1 MYENLSLYIDG
12 KFTSGSSS
20 VTSDVINPA
29 NDAVL
34 AKLPHAKKAE
44 LDAALAAADKGFK
57 EWKRV
62 SAYER
67 AKILRKAA
75 DLVRERTEDI
85 AKVLTQEQGKI
96 LLEARLEVQGA
107 ADIIDWFAEEG
118 RRAYGRI
125 IPARAEGVRNMVI
138 MEPVGPVAGFAP
150 WNFPVTQAVR
160 KIAAAL
166 AAGCSIIIKCP
177 EETPGSP
184 LGLVRC
190 FHDAGVPPGVI
201 NLVYGTP
208 AEISEYLIPSPI
220 IRKISFTG
228 SVPVG
233 KHLNALAASHM
244 KRATMEL
251 GGHAPV
257 LVYDDVDVDHVAKLM
272 VAMKYRNAGQVCISP
287 TRFFLQEKIYDK
299 FVAQFTDLAKDIKV
313 GDGMDPTSK
322 MGPLANARR
331 VNAIEQ
337 FVQDAV
343 EKGAK
348 VATGGK
354 RIGNQGNFFE
364 PTVLTDVPDNA
375 RIMNEEPFGPVAV
388 MLRFKDTEEV
398 LPRANK
404 LPYGLASYAF
414 TRNGKI
420 ATHIADALES
430 GMVTI
435 NHHGLAL
442 PETPFGGI
450 KDSGFGHEGGTEG
463 LLVYMQPKFVSYMG

>member
-1 MYENLSLYIDG
+1 
-12 KFTSGSSS
+12 
-20 VTSDVINPA
+20 
-29 NDAVL
+29 
-34 AKLPHAKKAE
+34 
-44 LDAALAAADKGFK
+44 
-57 EWKRV
+57 
-62 SAYER
+62 
-67 AKILRKAA
+67 
-75 DLVRERTEDI
+75 
-85 AKVLTQEQGKI
+85 
-96 LLEARLEVQGA
+96 
-107 ADIIDWFAEEG
+107 
-118 RRAYGRI
+118 
-125 IPARAEGVRNMVI
+125 
-138 MEPVGPVAGFAP
+138 
-150 WNFPVTQAVR
+150 
-160 KIAAAL
+160 
-166 AAGCSIIIKCP
+166 
-177 EETPGSP
+177 
-184 LGLVRC
+184 
-190 FHDAGVPPGVI
+190 
-201 NLVYGTP
+201 
-208 AEISEYLIPSPI
+208 
-220 IRKISFTG
+220 
-228 SVPVG
+228 
-233 KHLNALAASHM
+233 
-244 KRATMEL
+244 MEL